1 MGVFV
6 RVPVPFLS
14 YTSAQAEV
22 IVEGDTVQEVLENL
36 NENHPGIMDK
46 ICDGNNNVRKFV
58 NLYLNDRD
66 IRSLGHLNTKVNNG
80 DKILIVPSI
89 AGG

>member
-14 YTSAQAEV
+14 CASTQAEV
-22 IVEGDTVQEVLENL
+22 TVEGDTIKEVLENL
-36 NENHPGIMDK
+36 NESHPGIIDK
-46 ICDGNNNVRKFV
+46 ICDENGNIRKFV

-66 IRSLGHLNTKVNNG
+66 IRSL
-80 DKILIVPSI
+80 DI
-89 AGG
+89 